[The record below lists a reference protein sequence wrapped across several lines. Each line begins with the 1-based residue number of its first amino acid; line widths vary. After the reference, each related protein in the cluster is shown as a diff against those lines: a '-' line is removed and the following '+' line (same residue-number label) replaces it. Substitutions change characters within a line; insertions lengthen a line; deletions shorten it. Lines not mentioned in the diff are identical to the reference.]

1 MTIAIWA
8 ASMALCACVA
18 VLAIAHAAPPTASI
32 PTKAAE
38 STAEQPP
45 SVPNM
50 IRFGPE
56 QGLSKSIND
65 LAIDRQGFVW
75 IATADGLARYDGIG
89 FRHWRHDPKRGDS
102 LPANNILVISVD
114 AYDRIWVVANEKL
127 SVLST
132 HRGGFRHLHFKGD
145 DSRCAKN
152 VAALSPTNDGGM
164 LIGTYDGHL
173 CKVSSNWIVSLVV
186 DKNRDPISL
195 HGAIP
200 TSIFYRSD
208 NDILIGTDVG
218 LFHVVDG
225 VVKELQFGGA
235 EKKFIFSISEHAN
248 DSIAVGTNNGLYI
261 LSNKVIKKEIST
273 AVYGQLKNA
282 TVVRSSAKGSWLG
295 TENGLFWLNYSGEVG
310 KINPNRKDKKILN
323 SFFEADRFSVLV
335 EEIDSIDVFTMKVD
349 RDGGLWIATYSRG
362 LIYLPSAEQRFLVIS
377 NIASE
382 RFKERHNTSISADL
396 EGGAWLLGDKGLF
409 HIEKY
414 GKRVDFVR
422 SAKELEYKSP
432 RSITACPN
440 GVVWIAHKEG
450 IFGYDHKA
458 NKVIF
463 RAHIDDISSG
473 SIPQSIVCHLNDV
486 WMSLYGGSIVF
497 ISSKDKKH
505 HVIAAES
512 AVGGV
517 KPGAVN
523 LKIGLDNAIWITD
536 DHNLRRWNGYEF
548 ITNPIKRGEAIATFD
563 FSKNSNEAGEQIYI
577 ARFGSL
583 ERYSLEKQ
591 SLALKE
597 MFDVENGMPQIDF
610 DGLMVSKNGNV
621 WLSSTRGLVLYD
633 RSINRARLF
642 GIHDGL
648 PGADFYYGPPVMLG
662 PNRAVALSADGL
674 AFFDPELG
682 LAPAKPSL
690 LSIETLSL
698 RRDGGEVALDPSRP
712 VRMLAG
718 DRDLRIVPR
727 LMSFSNPLSHR
738 YRSRLHGEDPTWVL
752 QQGPSERVFS
762 RLPPGRYTLELQAA
776 NADGAWSKPMALSIE
791 VMPPWWRSVW
801 ALVAYVLLASALLWW
816 LSYLDRLR
824 LKRRH
829 TYQMAKQKRELA
841 EQASDAKSR
850 FLADLGHE
858 LRTPMTGV
866 LGMSEL
872 LLASGLEPRQHG
884 QAQSIRRAG
893 EHLLRLVDDALDL
906 ARVEAG
912 RLELQRVEFGL
923 DASIDEIAGLMSPL
937 ATRKG
942 LRFSVERDP
951 DVPDR
956 WVGDPLRL
964 KQIVLNLLGNAV
976 KFTERGSVGLRIEA
990 VAPPLDSASSSDTGD
1005 ARSGLRIAV
1014 WDTGPGMNEEQVAR
1028 LFRRF
1033 EQADGA
1039 RTTARYGGTGLGL
1052 AISRELAI
1060 AMGGDIRVRSVL
1072 AEGTTFVLH
1081 LPLSPSEANDA
1092 DTALVAP
1099 TRPSS
1104 TAPTP
1109 TEWYVVL
1116 LVEDDPTVAEVLTGL
1131 LQRNGH
1137 RVVHAA
1143 HGLAAMTEAAVGR
1156 FDAAFLDLDLPGID
1170 GCALAEQL
1178 RANGFAAPMIA
1189 ITARADT
1196 QAEADATAAGFVE
1209 FLRKPTTGERLESA
1223 LRRALAR
1230 DAADAGATAD
1240 RRGSDMPTPEA

>member
-1 MTIAIWA
+1 M
-8 ASMALCACVA
+8 
-18 VLAIAHAAPPTASI
+18 
-32 PTKAAE
+32 
-38 STAEQPP
+38 
-45 SVPNM
+45 
-50 IRFGPE
+50 
-56 QGLSKSIND
+56 
-65 LAIDRQGFVW
+65 
-75 IATADGLARYDGIG
+75 
-89 FRHWRHDPKRGDS
+89 
-102 LPANNILVISVD
+102 
-114 AYDRIWVVANEKL
+114 
-127 SVLST
+127 
-132 HRGGFRHLHFKGD
+132 
-145 DSRCAKN
+145 
-152 VAALSPTNDGGM
+152 
-164 LIGTYDGHL
+164 
-173 CKVSSNWIVSLVV
+173 
-186 DKNRDPISL
+186 
-195 HGAIP
+195 
-200 TSIFYRSD
+200 
-208 NDILIGTDVG
+208 
-218 LFHVVDG
+218 
-225 VVKELQFGGA
+225 
-235 EKKFIFSISEHAN
+235 
-248 DSIAVGTNNGLYI
+248 
-261 LSNKVIKKEIST
+261 
-273 AVYGQLKNA
+273 
-282 TVVRSSAKGSWLG
+282 
-295 TENGLFWLNYSGEVG
+295 
-310 KINPNRKDKKILN
+310 
-323 SFFEADRFSVLV
+323 
-335 EEIDSIDVFTMKVD
+335 
-349 RDGGLWIATYSRG
+349 
-362 LIYLPSAEQRFLVIS
+362 
-377 NIASE
+377 
-382 RFKERHNTSISADL
+382 
-396 EGGAWLLGDKGLF
+396 
-409 HIEKY
+409 
-414 GKRVDFVR
+414 
-422 SAKELEYKSP
+422 
-432 RSITACPN
+432 
-440 GVVWIAHKEG
+440 
-450 IFGYDHKA
+450 
-458 NKVIF
+458 
-463 RAHIDDISSG
+463 
-473 SIPQSIVCHLNDV
+473 
-486 WMSLYGGSIVF
+486 
-497 ISSKDKKH
+497 
-505 HVIAAES
+505 
-512 AVGGV
+512 
-517 KPGAVN
+517 
-523 LKIGLDNAIWITD
+523 
-536 DHNLRRWNGYEF
+536 
-548 ITNPIKRGEAIATFD
+548 
-563 FSKNSNEAGEQIYI
+563 
-577 ARFGSL
+577 
-583 ERYSLEKQ
+583 
-591 SLALKE
+591 LKE
-597 MFDVENGMPQIDF
+597 VFNVENGMPQIDF

-633 RSINRARLF
+633 SSIKRARLF

-698 RRDGGEVALDPSRP
+698 RREGGEVALDPSRP

-718 DRDLRIVPR
+718 DRDLRVVPR

-762 RLPPGRYTLELQAA
+762 RLPPGRYILELQAA
-776 NADGAWSKPMALSIE
+776 NADGAWSKPMTLSIE

-801 ALVAYVLLASALLWW
+801 ALAAYVLLASALLWW

-824 LKRRH
+824 FKRRH

-872 LLASGLEPRQHG
+872 LLASGLEPRQHR

-912 RLELQRVEFGL
+912 RLELQHVEFGL

-951 DVPDR
+951 DMPDR

-990 VAPPLDSASSSDTGD
+990 VAPLLDSVSSNASGD
-1005 ARSGLRIAV
+1005 ARPGLRIAV

-1033 EQADGA
+1033 EQAEGA

-1060 AMGGDIRVRSVL
+1060 AMGGDIQVRSVL
-1072 AEGTTFVLH
+1072 TEGTTFVLH
-1081 LPLSPSEANDA
+1081 LPLSPSEANDEH
-1092 DTALVAP
+1092 TALSAP
-1099 TRPSS
+1099 SRPSS
-1104 TAPTP
+1104 IAPTP

-1131 LQRNGH
+1131 LQRKGH

-1196 QAEADATAAGFVE
+1196 QAEADAAAAGFVE

-1223 LRRALAR
+1223 LSRALAR
-1230 DAADAGATAD
+1230 DPADAGATAD
-1240 RRGSDMPTPEA
+1240 RRGNDMPAPEA